1 METLFA
7 WMAYAVIGL
16 GIGSLARLLMP
27 GDQSGRVIGTALV
40 GLGGAWL
47 GGLLATS
54 MGYGSFSAPSVSSF
68 AFALIGAIF
77 FLATIRFFRS

>member
-1 METLFA
+1 METLLA
-7 WMAYAVIGL
+7 WAAYAVIGL

-27 GDQSGRVIGTALV
+27 GEQGGRLIGTALL

-47 GGLLATS
+47 GGLVASTL
-54 MGYGSFSAPSVSSF
+54 GFGSFSTPSVSSF

-77 FLATIRFFRS
+77 FLAMIRFFRT